1 MTKVKTEVDP
11 IEVVF
16 FGEDPLGG
24 KYYRVSDD
32 EFYQVFVMDGSMIE
46 IMPSPFGSV
55 DYDSIKDYG
64 KFLKKAM
71 KALYDELPKPVGQ

>member
-11 IEVVF
+11 IQVVL

-24 KYYRVSDD
+24 KHYRVSND
-32 EFYQVFVMDGSMIE
+32 EFYQVFTVDGSMIE
-46 IMPSPFGSV
+46 IMPSPLGGV
-55 DYDSIKDYG
+55 DLESLKDYG

-71 KALYDELPKPVGQ
+71 KALYDELPKPVEQ

>member
-1 MTKVKTEVDP
+1 MTKVKTEADP

-24 KYYRVSDD
+24 KHYRVSDE
-32 EFYQVFVMDGSMIE
+32 EFYQVFVYDGSMIE
-46 IMPSPFGSV
+46 IMPSPLGGV

-64 KFLKKAM
+64 KFLKKAI
-71 KALYDELPKPVGQ
+71 KALYDELPKPVEQ

>member
-24 KYYRVSDD
+24 KHYRVSDD
-32 EFYQVFVMDGSMIE
+32 EFYTVFVMDGSMIE
-46 IMPSPFGSV
+46 IMPSPLGGV